1 MLNYIEVLDYLFVG
15 WIVGCLTIAIPI
27 LFTKSLT
34 LTSQKQVETEDNG
47 LHDINRSIS

>member
-1 MLNYIEVLDYLFVG
+1 MLNYIEVLDYLF
-15 WIVGCLTIAIPI
+15 VGCLTIAIPI

>member
-15 WIVGCLTIAIPI
+15 WIVGCLTVAIPI
-27 LFTKSLT
+27 LFTKS